1 MVDSPKV
8 TGPAGSEAA
17 EGSLRLCPPLTGD
30 MLPSLPSRV
39 ALDKSPNLSAPQVFI
54 FNVI

>member
-39 ALDKSPNLSAPQVFI
+39 ALDKSPNRSAPQVFI